1 MPNKEP
7 AIKRIRIFSEVT
19 ANGIKNMLMRITNF
33 IVIKTL
39 CLIKYLLMSGIT
51 QNLIRLLHII
61 SSEIFTFKI
70 KLFYV
75 KIKYTA

>member
-19 ANGIKNMLMRITNF
+19 ENMLMRITNF

>member
-7 AIKRIRIFSEVT
+7 VIKRIIILSEIT
-19 ANGIKNMLMRITNF
+19 ANGIKNMFMRITSF
-33 IVIKTL
+33 IVKKTL

-61 SSEIFTFKI
+61 SSNNFD
-70 KLFYV
+70 V
-75 KIKYTA
+75 